1 MHHWEVGGSLNIGW
15 PDYNV
20 PERPYTIVEFD
31 LFGPVL
37 RARVSDASSDGR
49 QGGFLVV
56 FGCPD
61 VVLDMLAEQAT
72 TKLGFKVVVSDLRCS
87 IEGNHAEQLRLR
99 VVSHAGVRR
108 APRCP
113 GAHHRRITG
122 EDARQRVTAAL
133 SIVPSPSGGGSGWG
147 FPFGRLPLSTPGIS
161 LSHRPSPPRERD

>member
-1 MHHWEVGGSLNIGW
+1 M
-15 PDYNV
+15 
-20 PERPYTIVEFD
+20 PERPYTLVEFD

-87 IEGNHAEQLRLR
+87 IEGTTLNSFDYEWYPTPEYAER
-99 VVSHAGVRR
+99 
-108 APRCP
+108 P
-113 GAHHRRITG
+113 GAL
-122 EDARQRVTAAL
+122 ARTIAESLERMR
-133 SIVPSPSGGGSGWG
+133 GSG
-147 FPFGRLPLSTPGIS
+147 
-161 LSHRPSPPRERD
+161 